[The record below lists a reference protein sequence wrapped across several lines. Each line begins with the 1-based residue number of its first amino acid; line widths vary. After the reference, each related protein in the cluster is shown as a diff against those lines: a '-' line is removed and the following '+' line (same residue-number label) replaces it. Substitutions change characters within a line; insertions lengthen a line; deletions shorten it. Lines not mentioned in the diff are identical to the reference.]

1 MIPATFMAGWR
12 LWFLLVIPVLAG
24 LYVWRQR
31 RRQTY
36 AIRFSAVPL
45 LGDLAQNRPGW
56 RRHVVAVG
64 LLLSLLP
71 LIVAFARPA
80 KETRVPKER
89 ATVVLAID
97 VSLSMEATDVS
108 PSRLKAAQ
116 EAAKKFAG
124 DLPKGLN
131 VGLVS
136 FSQGGNVL
144 VPPTTDR
151 LKFNDAVD
159 RLELGP
165 YTAIGEGIFSSLQA
179 LKQAPTDPSNPN
191 STPPAAVVVLSDGE
205 TTYGRPNSQAADAA
219 KKEKV
224 PVSTI
229 AFGTDHGTITYEGQ
243 QSRVPVNK
251 QDLKVIADTT
261 GGKAYEAES
270 LGQLD
275 EVYRD
280 IGSAVGY
287 DKEYSEISAR
297 WTGLGLLLLLMTVAG
312 SLGWFGRLP

>member
-1 MIPATFMAGWR
+1 MIPAAFLAGWR
-12 LWFLLVIPVLAG
+12 LWLLLLIPVLVG
-24 LYVWRQR
+24 VYLYKQRQR
-31 RRQTY
+31 KVY

-45 LGDLAQNRPGW
+45 LGDLAQNRPRW
-56 RRHVVAVG
+56 RRHLVAGG
-64 LLLSLLP
+64 LLLSLVP
-71 LIVAFARPA
+71 LIVGFARPA

-108 PSRLKAAQ
+108 PTRLKAAQ
-116 EAAKKFAG
+116 AAAKKFAG
-124 DLPKGLN
+124 NLPKGLN

-136 FSQGGNVL
+136 FSEGGNVL

-151 LKFNDAVD
+151 LKFDNAVD
-159 RLELGP
+159 RLQLGP

-179 LKQAPTDPSNPN
+179 LKQAPADPSDPD
-191 STPPAAVVVLSDGE
+191 STPPAAIVVLSDGA
-205 TTYGRPNSQAADAA
+205 TTIGRPNSQAAAEA

-229 AFGTDHGTITYEGQ
+229 AFGTDDGTIVYEGEQ
-243 QSRVPVNK
+243 QRVPVNK
-251 QDLKVIADTT
+251 PDLKAIADAT

-275 EVYRD
+275 DVYSD

-287 DKEYSEISAR
+287 DTEYSEISAR
-297 WTGLGLLLLLMTVAG
+297 WTGLGLALLLLSVAG